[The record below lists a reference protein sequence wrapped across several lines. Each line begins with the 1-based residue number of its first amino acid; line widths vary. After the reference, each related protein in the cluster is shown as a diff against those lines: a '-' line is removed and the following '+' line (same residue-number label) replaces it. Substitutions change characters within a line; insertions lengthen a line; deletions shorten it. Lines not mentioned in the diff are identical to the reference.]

1 MRLILFALLLCALLV
16 AGCGPER
23 RTTKITFLGIE
34 ITTEK

>member
-23 RTTKITFLGIE
+23 RTTFSVFTW
-34 ITTEK
+34 TTENK